1 MTKTYKCKM
10 IIAGTLSF
18 LCTYGPLI
26 TFIIMGLIQGKEQ
39 EKITLTITLVGAI
52 ALAALGAL
60 RKVQFRSTIFI
71 VMIGLWVAL
80 DRLMPFMLTLA
91 ICTILDETIFHPLY
105 VRWREDYRTNKQI
118 DKRLNSIE

>member
-10 IIAGTLSF
+10 IIAGILSF

-26 TFIIMGLIQGKEQ
+26 VFIIMGLVQGEEQ
-39 EKITLTITLVGAI
+39 EKMTLTLTLVGAI

-71 VMIGLWVAL
+71 IMIGLWVAL

-105 VRWREDYRTNKQI
+105 IRWREDYRTNKQI
-118 DKRLNSIE
+118 DKRISNI